1 MRTWPDVLDAFEA
14 RIVEQRSLLD
24 AGEAGTVAPFE
35 PPAGLGPLPAALLPR
50 ARTLLEE
57 SVDLVAEL
65 QGNVA
70 HLKQDL
76 AVVRTVGASTG
87 RAAGA
92 RFVDTSA

>member
-1 MRTWPDVLDAFEA
+1 MASWAAVLDDF
-14 RIVEQRSLLD
+14 EQRIAGQRAALD
-24 AGEAGTVAPFE
+24 RDE
-35 PPAGLGPLPAALLPR
+35 PPTVEEFAPPSGLAPLPAALLPR
-50 ARTLLEE
+50 AETLLRE

-65 QGNVA
+65 AGSVA